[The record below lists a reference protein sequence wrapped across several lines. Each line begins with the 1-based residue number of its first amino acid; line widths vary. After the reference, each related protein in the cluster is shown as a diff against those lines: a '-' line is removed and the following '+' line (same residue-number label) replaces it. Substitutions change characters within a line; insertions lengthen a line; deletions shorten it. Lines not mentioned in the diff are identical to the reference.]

1 MKEAEYRILEDY
13 MKSCMTDAAHDREHI
28 YRVLRAALKIAE
40 SEPEADGEILTAAC
54 LLHDI
59 GREQQYANP
68 KVCHAEAGAEMAYA
82 FLLAQG
88 WEEARAAH
96 VSDCIRTHRFRKGR
110 TPATME
116 AKILF
121 DADKLDVCGAIGIA
135 RTLQY
140 QGRTG
145 EPLYCVDES
154 GIPLPGDPGEP
165 ESFLKEYKQKLCG
178 LYDRFYTPAATR
190 MAKER
195 QAIAQAFYEAL
206 LGEIGMTDLGEMR

>member
-1 MKEAEYRILEDY
+1 MMREMYQILEDH
-13 MKSCMTDAAHDREHI
+13 MKTCMTDAAHDREHI

-40 SEPEADGEILTAAC
+40 SEPEADREILTAAC

-59 GREQQYANP
+59 GREKQYADP
-68 KVCHAEAGAEMAYA
+68 KVCHAEAGAEMAYE

-96 VSDCIRTHRFRKGR
+96 VSACIRTHRFRAGR
-110 TPATME
+110 EPATIE

-140 QGRTG
+140 QGRMG
-145 EPLYCVDES
+145 EPLYRVGEDGE
-154 GIPLPGDPGEP
+154 PLPGDPGEP

-178 LYDRFYTPAATR
+178 LYDRFYTPAAAQ

-195 QAIAQAFYEAL
+195 RAIAQAFYEAL
-206 LGEIGMTDLGEMR
+206 LGEIRMIDLGEMR